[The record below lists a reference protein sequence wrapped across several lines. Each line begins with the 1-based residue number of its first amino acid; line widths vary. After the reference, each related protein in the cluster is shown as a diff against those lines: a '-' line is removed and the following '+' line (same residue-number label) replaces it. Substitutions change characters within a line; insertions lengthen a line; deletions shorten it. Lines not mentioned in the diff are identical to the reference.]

1 MKSNFN
7 IRRKKSATVQP
18 ADSKRKSRWLFF
30 LVLFL
35 QLLFAVFWCTQK
47 SGYFVDELWSYG
59 LANSYYKPYVYVGSP
74 VEDGWVSGEY
84 FGNYL
89 TVDAEHR
96 FDYGSVFYNQEMDTH
111 PPLFYLILHTICSLF
126 PGTFSKWYGLLP
138 NLVCFLAV
146 SVLVYLWAGK
156 LFRKSRGFPLACMI
170 FWSFSIAAMSCVVFL
185 RMYMLLTLWFTA
197 SLYLHTCMII
207 DHRQSLRRLAALLA
221 LTFLGF
227 FSHYYFAI
235 LGAFLSA
242 GYVFWL
248 LFHRYWKRLWQYVV
262 TMLLSLGLAWLVF
275 PDTFTKILGLDS
287 NRGVQAYQN
296 LRNTDTLLPRL
307 GKFLEII
314 NNELFA
320 GFLPLF
326 VLLTAIVF
334 LVLKIFQV
342 RRIRRKT
349 VRKKVSG
356 TKDFSAR
363 PGTAAVLA
371 ITAAVI
377 SLYTVLIAL
386 IAPYQADR
394 YIFCIF
400 PAVSVLFTAAL
411 FRLFS
416 LLSWRAD
423 GGKAVWLL
431 LLLLTA
437 VQWLTGTT
445 NYLYQYKKDN
455 VAVSQAYADHDC
467 LYITYDY
474 NRYLPTNNLLE
485 LQNYHRVL
493 TVKISGEDYTPIA
506 SALSQAAASPVV
518 YLDNTMDTAAIIQ
531 FIRENGNCGAPTLL
545 YQDDKITALCF
556 EPAP

>member
-18 ADSKRKSRWLFF
+18 ADSKRKSVGCSFSF
-30 LVLFL
+30 CF
-35 QLLFAVFWCTQK
+35 CSSCSPY
-47 SGYFVDELWSYG
+47 SGARRKAGILSMNCGHTDW
-59 LANSYYKPYVYVGSP
+59 ANSYYKPYVYVGSP

-138 NLVCFLAV
+138 NLVCFLARLRAGL
-146 SVLVYLWAGK
+146 SVGRKAFPEKPGLSSGMHDILELQHRCDELRRLSPDVYA
-156 LFRKSRGFPLACMI
+156 SD
-170 FWSFSIAAMSCVVFL
+170 
-185 RMYMLLTLWFTA
+185 LWFTA

-262 TMLLSLGLAWLVF
+262 TMLLSLGLVWLVF

-349 VRKKVSG
+349 VRKKVSEQ
-356 TKDFSAR
+356 R
-363 PGTAAVLA
+363 
-371 ITAAVI
+371 
-377 SLYTVLIAL
+377 
-386 IAPYQADR
+386 
-394 YIFCIF
+394 IF
-400 PAVSVLFTAAL
+400 PPVRGLPPFWQSQPPSSV
-411 FRLFS
+411 
-416 LLSWRAD
+416 
-423 GGKAVWLL
+423 
-431 LLLLTA
+431 
-437 VQWLTGTT
+437 
-445 NYLYQYKKDN
+445 
-455 VAVSQAYADHDC
+455 C
-467 LYITYDY
+467 I
-474 NRYLPTNNLLE
+474 
-485 LQNYHRVL
+485 
-493 TVKISGEDYTPIA
+493 
-506 SALSQAAASPVV
+506 
-518 YLDNTMDTAAIIQ
+518 
-531 FIRENGNCGAPTLL
+531 
-545 YQDDKITALCF
+545 LC
-556 EPAP
+556 